1 MKVNYKNKKVNLPDF
16 MIVGSAKSGTS
27 SLFYYLNNHDKVFI
41 PKIKEP
47 WFFHLHCNQ
56 NINSHNRS
64 NVISIEDDY
73 FKLYENKKEMLL
85 GDASTIYLYD
95 YKKVIKNIKNFYGHN
110 YSKIK
115 ILILLRNPFER
126 AYSHYLN
133 HLRDSIEFNTFEK
146 CFQMSIS
153 SNIDFYKDYFSY
165 GMYSEQV
172 KSYLNNFDNVKII
185 ISEEFKKSKV
195 EKFNSILDFLNLD
208 RQKIN
213 LSINRNKTGVVR
225 NQLIYNFIQNENSYI
240 KKTFKKIIP
249 YDYGLK
255 IKSKIINKI
264 IYKPAVD
271 AKIKKEIIDYFEND
285 INNLQNIINK
295 DLSFWKK

>member
-1 MKVNYKNKKVNLPDF
+1 
-16 MIVGSAKSGTS
+16 
-27 SLFYYLNNHDKVFI
+27 
-41 PKIKEP
+41 
-47 WFFHLHCNQ
+47 
-56 NINSHNRS
+56 
-64 NVISIEDDY
+64 
-73 FKLYENKKEMLL
+73 
-85 GDASTIYLYD
+85 
-95 YKKVIKNIKNFYGHN
+95 
-110 YSKIK
+110 
-115 ILILLRNPFER
+115 
-126 AYSHYLN
+126 
-133 HLRDSIEFNTFEK
+133 
-146 CFQMSIS
+146 
-153 SNIDFYKDYFSY
+153 
-165 GMYSEQV
+165 
-172 KSYLNNFDNVKII
+172 